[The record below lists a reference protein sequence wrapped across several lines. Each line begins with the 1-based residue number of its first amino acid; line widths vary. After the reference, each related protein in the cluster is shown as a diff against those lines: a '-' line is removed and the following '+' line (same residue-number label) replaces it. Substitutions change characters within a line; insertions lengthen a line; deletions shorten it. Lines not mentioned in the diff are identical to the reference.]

1 MSTLIQ
7 DLKFGF
13 RVLAKNRGFTAIAI
27 LTLALGIGATTSMFS
42 VVNAIILR
50 PLPYPD
56 PEQLVGL
63 GQNRMQKG
71 MGYVQT
77 GVSIPNIVDIGT
89 RNHVFQQ
96 VSYYLWHS
104 FNLTKTQPPQRLDG
118 AQVSVTLLPMF
129 GVPPAMGRFFTPDEM
144 QPGRD
149 HVAVI
154 TYELWKNHLAAN
166 PGIIGKTL
174 SLDDET
180 YIVVGVLPRNF
191 HFVWDSRMDVFV
203 PLALT
208 PKDLAE
214 PARTT
219 RNLQTTARMK
229 PGITW
234 QKAQAEMNDIA
245 LRLAQEHPDA
255 NQGWGI
261 KVEPLHD
268 AYHRRM
274 DTALWSMLG
283 AVCFVLLIACVNVA
297 NLSLA
302 RLSARRKELAVR
314 LAVGAGRARLIGQL
328 LTEGLLLS
336 VLGGGLGI
344 LFADWGTRLLAWGC
358 SRYFEYIPG
367 IKELTLDWRVLLF
380 SAAISLSTGIVIG
393 VAPAFKAAKSDVQD
407 ALKESA
413 QSVSG
418 AAGHKRLLNTLV
430 VVEMAL
436 AMVLLVGSGLLL
448 RSFVKLVNLNLG
460 FDPSH
465 DLTFWTALPEYK
477 YPQPAQQVTYF
488 RQVLDQVA
496 AVPGVLHAGGLAMR
510 GEFLFLRE
518 GQARPA
524 PGQEPAADE
533 YTITPGY
540 FPAAGAALV
549 KGRDFTYQD
558 NAQSAPVAIIND
570 TLARR
575 YWRNADP
582 LGQHLNILSNVYGR
596 QNAREETYEVI
607 GVVKDLKRYNVWE
620 EIPEIFVPYDQ
631 HPGPFLQLEARTGP
645 MPLTLS
651 ASIRDAAQ
659 SVDRD
664 QPMQEVQTMEEVVA
678 QRFGEIRFPMILVWS
693 FTSLALLLAAIGIYG
708 VMSYSVSRRTHEM
721 AIRMAIGA
729 ERGALLKL
737 VVLEGLV
744 VTVIGVAVG
753 TIAAAIAGR
762 VIATYLYGVRP
773 SDPLTLIAMSLALVV
788 VSLLACLLPALRAM
802 KVNPVIALRYE

>member
-7 DLKFGF
+7 DLKFGL
-13 RVLAKNRGFTAIAI
+13 RVLGKNRGFTAIAV

-42 VVNAIILR
+42 VVNAILLR

-63 GQNRMQKG
+63 GQSRIQKG

-77 GVSIPNIVDIGT
+77 GVSVPNIVDIGA

-96 VSYYLWHS
+96 ISFYRWHP
-104 FNLTKTQPPQRLDG
+104 FNLTKTQPPQRLEG
-118 AQVSVTLLPMF
+118 ARISATLLPMF
-129 GVPPAMGRFFTPDEM
+129 GVPAAMGRFFTPDESE
-144 QPGRD
+144 PGHE

-154 TYELWKNHLAAN
+154 TYELWKNRLAAS
-166 PGIIGKTL
+166 PGIVGKTL
-174 SLDDET
+174 SLDDESHT
-180 YIVVGVLPRNF
+180 VVGVLPKNF

-203 PLALT
+203 PLVLR

-214 PARTT
+214 PARST
-219 RNLQTTARMK
+219 RDLQTMARMK
-229 PGITW
+229 PGVTW
-234 QKAQAEMNDIA
+234 KKAQAEMDEIA

-274 DTALWSMLG
+274 DTALWAMLG

-314 LAVGAGRARLIGQL
+314 LAAGASRARLVGQL
-328 LTEGLLLS
+328 LTECLLLS
-336 VLGGGLGI
+336 GLGGGLGI
-344 LFADWGTRLLAWGC
+344 LLADWGTKLLAWGC
-358 SRYFEYIPG
+358 SRYFDFIPG
-367 IKELTLDWRVLLF
+367 IRELTLDWRVLVF
-380 SAAISLSTGIVIG
+380 SGAISLATGITVG
-393 VAPAFKAAKSDVQD
+393 LAPAFKAARSDVQD

-413 QSVSG
+413 QSLSG
-418 AAGHKRLLNTLV
+418 ASGHKRLLNGLV

-448 RSFVKLVNLNLG
+448 RSFVKLVNVDLG

-465 DLTFWTALPEYK
+465 DLTFWLSLPEYK

-496 AVPGVLHAGGLAMR
+496 AVPGVLHAGGIAMR
-510 GEFLFLRE
+510 GQFLFLPE
-518 GQARPA
+518 GQSRPA

-540 FPAAGAALV
+540 FQAAGASLMR
-549 KGRDFTYQD
+549 GREFTLHD
-558 NAQSAPVAIIND
+558 NEQSVPVAVVND

-582 LGQHLNILSNVYGR
+582 VGQHLNILSNVYGK
-596 QNAREETYEVI
+596 QNEREETFEVV
-607 GVVKDLKRYNVWE
+607 GVVKNIKRYSVWE
-620 EIPEIFVPYDQ
+620 DIPEIFVPYEQ
-631 HPGPFLQLEARTGP
+631 HPGPFLQVEARTAP
-645 MPLTLS
+645 KPLTLS
-651 ASIRDAAQ
+651 ALVKNAAQ
-659 SVDRD
+659 SVDKD
-664 QPMQEVQTMEEVVA
+664 QPVEELQTMDEVVA
-678 QRFGEIRFPMILVWS
+678 QDFGTIRFPMTLVWS

-708 VMSYSVSRRTHEM
+708 VMSYSVSRRTHEL
-721 AIRMAIGA
+721 AIRMAMGA
-729 ERGALLKL
+729 ERHALLKL
-737 VVLEGLV
+737 VMVEGFFVTMLGV
-744 VTVIGVAVG
+744 VVG
-753 TIAAAIAGR
+753 TVAALIAGR
-762 VIATYLYGVRP
+762 VIANYLYGVSP
-773 SDPLTLIAMSLALVV
+773 SDPLTLISMGVALVS
-788 VSLLACLLPALRAM
+788 VSLLACFLPALRAM
-802 KVNPVIALRYE
+802 KVNPMIALRYE

>member
-7 DLKFGF
+7 DLKFGL
-13 RVLAKNRGFTAIAI
+13 RMLGKNRGFTAIAV

-42 VVNAIILR
+42 VVNAILLR

-63 GQNRMQKG
+63 GQSRIQKG

-77 GVSIPNIVDIGT
+77 GVSVPNIVDIAA

-96 VSYYLWHS
+96 VSFFRWHS
-104 FNLTKTQPPQRLDG
+104 FNLTKTQPPQRLEG
-118 AQVSVTLLPMF
+118 ARISATLLPMF
-129 GVPPAMGRFFTPDEM
+129 GVPAAMGRFFAPDEAE
-144 QPGRD
+144 PGHQ

-154 TYELWKNHLAAN
+154 TYELWKNRLAAN
-166 PGIIGKTL
+166 PGIVGKTL
-174 SLDDET
+174 SLDDESYT
-180 YIVVGVLPRNF
+180 VVGVLPRNF

-214 PARTT
+214 PARST
-219 RNLQTTARMK
+219 RDLQTMARMK

-234 QKAQAEMNDIA
+234 QKAQAEMDEIA

-274 DTALWSMLG
+274 DTALWAMLG

-314 LAVGAGRARLIGQL
+314 LAVGASRARLVGQL
-328 LTEGLLLS
+328 LTECLLLS
-336 VLGGGLGI
+336 ALGGGLGI
-344 LFADWGTRLLAWGC
+344 LFAYLGTKLLSWGC
-358 SRYFEYIPG
+358 TRYFDFIPG
-367 IKELTLDWRVLLF
+367 IRDLTLDWRVLVF
-380 SAAISLSTGIVIG
+380 SGAISLATGITVG
-393 VAPAFKAAKSDVQD
+393 LAPAFQAARSNVQD

-413 QSVSG
+413 QSLSG
-418 AAGHKRLLNTLV
+418 ASGHKRLLNALV

-448 RSFVKLVNLNLG
+448 RSFVKLVNIDLG

-465 DLTFWTALPEYK
+465 DLTFWLALPEYK
-477 YPQPAQQVTYF
+477 YPRPAQQITYF

-496 AVPGVLHAGGLAMR
+496 AVPGVLHTGGMAMR
-510 GEFLFLRE
+510 GEFLFLPE
-518 GQARPA
+518 GQSRPA

-540 FPAAGAALV
+540 FPAAGASLV
-549 KGRDFTYQD
+549 KGREFTLHD
-558 NAQSAPVAIIND
+558 NEQSVPVAIIND

-575 YWRNADP
+575 YWRNTDP
-582 LGQHLNILSNVYGR
+582 LGQHLNILSNVYGK
-596 QNAREETYEVI
+596 QNEREETFEVV
-607 GVVKDLKRYNVWE
+607 GVVKNIKRGSVWE
-620 EIPEIFVPYDQ
+620 DTPEIFVPYEQ
-631 HPGPFLQLEARTGP
+631 HPGPFLQVEVRTAP
-645 MPLTLS
+645 KPLTLS
-651 ASIRDAAQ
+651 ASVRDAAQ
-659 SVDRD
+659 SVDKD
-664 QPMQEVQTMEEVVA
+664 QPVEELQTMEEVVA
-678 QRFGEIRFPMILVWS
+678 QNFGTIRFPMTLVWS

-708 VMSYSVSRRTHEM
+708 VMSYSVSRRTHEL
-721 AIRMAIGA
+721 AIRMAMGA
-729 ERGALLKL
+729 ERRALLKL
-737 VVLEGLV
+737 VVLEGFF
-744 VTVIGVAVG
+744 VTVLGVVVG
-753 TIAAAIAGR
+753 TVAALTAGR
-762 VIATYLYGVRP
+762 VIASYLYGVSP
-773 SDPLTLIAMSLALVV
+773 SDPLTLISMGVALVS
-788 VSLLACLLPALRAM
+788 VSLLACFLPALRAM
-802 KVNPVIALRYE
+802 KVDPMMALRYE